1 MNDRKNTIWSWMRSE
16 QEAVRTKA
24 RNMNEKILTTTN
36 DAMTLQIIKR
46 LDRKYTERQYHRKMP
61 AKAIETNSIKGKNCQ
76 CYEK

>member
-1 MNDRKNTIWSWMRSE
+1 MRSE

-24 RNMNEKILTTTN
+24 RNMNEKILTTK
-36 DAMTLQIIKR
+36 DVMTLQSIKR

-61 AKAIETNSIKGKNCQ
+61 AEAIETNSIKGKNCQ